1 MPGSSHPGKRFE
13 PAVSLPMTANGI
25 QLDIAHGIP
34 FKVTRTI
41 VTSKLVLM
49 SVRNIRTADRARL
62 DDHKVSS
69 VGVSGSSEL
78 LRMIDE
84 DFDLL

>member
-1 MPGSSHPGKRFE
+1 MPRSSHSGKRSE
-13 PAVSLPMTANGI
+13 PAVSLPMRANGI

-41 VTSKLVLM
+41 VLSMFVLM

-69 VGVSGSSEL
+69 IDVSGSSEFPW
-78 LRMIDE
+78 MIDK